1 MSGAAGASA
10 VSTNGIKTFLVIDLN
25 TFFIKRKSFFINGT
39 RSIPKNLPDSS
50 VLDSWVFNNFIL
62 ADEVF
67 TKALQN
73 LEACVLVNNIL
84 CGKLVSSF

>member
-1 MSGAAGASA
+1 MIRE
-10 VSTNGIKTFLVIDLN
+10 VY
-25 TFFIKRKSFFINGT
+25 RKKK
-39 RSIPKNLPDSS
+39 SIPDSS
-50 VLDSWVFNNFIL
+50 ILDSWVFDNFIL

-84 CGKLVSSF
+84 CVKLISSL

>member
-1 MSGAAGASA
+1 MIRE
-10 VSTNGIKTFLVIDLN
+10 VY
-25 TFFIKRKSFFINGT
+25 RKKK
-39 RSIPKNLPDSS
+39 SIPDSS
-50 VLDSWVFNNFIL
+50 ILDSWVFDNFIL

-84 CGKLVSSF
+84 CVKLVSSL